1 MNLKNL
7 LRSIKVKFLSTINP
21 IEYAYRV
28 GVNFH
33 RGGGMP
39 LWKDFLGYR
48 TLDHYI
54 R

>member
-33 RGGGMP
+33 RGGYAFMER
-39 LWKDFLGYR
+39 FLGVQN
-48 TLDHYI
+48 LGSLH
-54 R
+54 